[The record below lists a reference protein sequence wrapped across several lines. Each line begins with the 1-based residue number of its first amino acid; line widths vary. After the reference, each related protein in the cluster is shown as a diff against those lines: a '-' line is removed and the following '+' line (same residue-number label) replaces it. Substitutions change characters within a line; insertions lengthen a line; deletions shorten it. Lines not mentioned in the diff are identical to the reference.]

1 MKTALNTPPDLFK
14 AFADSTRL
22 RILNLLLEGE
32 LCVCDL
38 CEVLDIIQPTVSR
51 HLGHLR
57 RAGLVTDRRDG
68 KWMHYSIAEQPDRL
82 RRTLL
87 DCVRSCLRQ
96 VNVLREDLSRLRS
109 DRPSG
114 SCSKGRTGRG
124 KRGPLRKR

>member
-1 MKTALNTPPDLFK
+1 MKTAMNTPPDLFK

-38 CEVLDIIQPTVSR
+38 CEDLDVIQPTVSR

-68 KWMHYSIAEQPDRL
+68 KWMHYSIAKHPDRL

-96 VNVLREDLSRLRS
+96 VNVLREDLSRLRGG
-109 DRPSG
+109 RPSG
-114 SCSKGRTGRG
+114 SCSIGGTGRG

>member
-1 MKTALNTPPDLFK
+1 MKAAMNTPPDLFK

-38 CEVLDIIQPTVSR
+38 CEVLDVIQPTVSR

-57 RAGLVTDRRDG
+57 RAGLVTGRREG
-68 KWMHYSIAEQPDRL
+68 KWMHYSIAKHPDRL

-96 VNVLREDLSRLRS
+96 VDVLRRDLSKLRGAC
-109 DRPSG
+109 PGG
-114 SCSKGRTGRG
+114 SCSKGGAGRR
-124 KRGPLRKR
+124 KREPLRKR

>member
-1 MKTALNTPPDLFK
+1 MNTAMNTPPDLFK

-57 RAGLVTDRRDG
+57 RAGLVVGRREG
-68 KWMHYSIAEQPDRL
+68 KWMHYGIAKCPDKL
-82 RRTLL
+82 ERTLL
-87 DCVRSCLRQ
+87 NCINSCLRQ
-96 VNVLREDLSRLRS
+96 VDVLREDLTRLRGA
-109 DRPSG
+109 RPNA
-114 SCSKGRTGRG
+114 SCSKEGTGRG
-124 KRGPLRKR
+124 KREPLRKR

>member
-1 MKTALNTPPDLFK
+1 MKKAMSTPPNLFK

-38 CEVLDIIQPTVSR
+38 CRVLDIIQPTVSR

-57 RAGLVTDRRDG
+57 QAGLVTGRREG
-68 KWMHYSIAEQPDRL
+68 KWMHYSISKRPDRL

-87 DCVRSCLRQ
+87 DCVKSCLRQ
-96 VNVLREDLSRLRS
+96 VDVLREDLSRLRGA
-109 DRPSG
+109 RYSG
-114 SCSKGRTGRG
+114 SCAKGGTGR
-124 KRGPLRKR
+124 RNRESLRAR

>member
-1 MKTALNTPPDLFK
+1 MNTEISTPPDLFK
-14 AFADSTRL
+14 AFADATRL

-57 RAGLVTDRRDG
+57 RAGLVAGRREG
-68 KWMHYSIAEQPDRL
+68 KWMHYSIAKRPNKLQ
-82 RRTLL
+82 RTLL
-87 DCVRSCLRQ
+87 NCVKSCLHQ
-96 VNVLREDLSRLRS
+96 VDVLREDRSKLRS
-109 DRPSG
+109 VRPSS
-114 SCSKGRTGRG
+114 SCSKEGAGRR